1 MTLGPEHRRCPV
13 TDVYTVVSPA
23 RLAANAHGGLDGGLP
38 VLAGPCPFCLAP
50 AYDAEPAILSVEHEG
65 RVRVRVV
72 PNKYPAVRADAVDGE
87 YGLPARGVHE
97 LVIESDLHDDDLATY
112 DDEQLFRLFEVL
124 RARVRAMEGA
134 PSVEHVAV
142 FRNRGKRA
150 GASQPHPHAQLVGM
164 HVPGRE
170 QVTRLET
177 ALRFFAR
184 TGTNLGTDIVRRE
197 RELGERI
204 VSDASG
210 VITLTA
216 FAPRR
221 TREAWVMTERAL
233 GSLACFDDALLRAFA
248 LAIRELTR
256 GLLEVSGRTD
266 YNVSVRTL
274 PVAYRDHP
282 AAFTYAEIIPRGGA
296 VAGFE
301 ITTGAGL
308 VAVTPESLARELRA
322 HAAHQ

>member
-1 MTLGPEHRRCPV
+1 MTSGPEHRRCPV
-13 TDVYTVVSPA
+13 TEVYTVVSPA

-38 VLAGPCPFCLAP
+38 VLGGPCPFCMSP
-50 AYDAEPAILSVEHEG
+50 AYDAEPAILTVEHEG

-72 PNKYPAVRADAVDGE
+72 PNKYPAVHARAEHAVH
-87 YGLPARGVHE
+87 GLAARGVHE
-97 LVIESDLHDDDLATY
+97 LVIESDVHDDDLITY
-112 DDEQLFRLFEVL
+112 DDAQLLRLFRVL
-124 RARVRAMEGA
+124 RDRVRALEST

-177 ALRFFAR
+177 ALRFHAR
-184 TGTNLGTDIVRRE
+184 TGGNLGADIVRRE
-197 RELGERI
+197 RAQGERI
-204 VSDASG
+204 VADEAGMVS
-210 VITLTA
+210 LTA

-221 TREAWVMTERAL
+221 TREAWVMPDRAI
-233 GSLACFDDALLRAFA
+233 GSLAAFDDETLAAFA
-248 LAIRELTR
+248 RAIQVLTR

-266 YNVSVRTL
+266 YNVTLRTL

-282 AAFTYAEIIPRGGA
+282 AAFTYAEVIPRGGA

-308 VAVTPESLARELRA
+308 VAVTPESLARELTL
-322 HAAHQ
+322 HAERQ